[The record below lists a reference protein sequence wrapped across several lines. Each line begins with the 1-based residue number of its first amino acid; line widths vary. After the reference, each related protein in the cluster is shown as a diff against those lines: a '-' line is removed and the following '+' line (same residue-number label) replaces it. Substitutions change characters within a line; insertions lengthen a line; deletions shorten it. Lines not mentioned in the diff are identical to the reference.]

1 MIVDASAILAILFQ
15 EPEAQLFAD
24 AIAGTTEVGMSAV
37 NHVEAAVRIDNVGDE
52 AAVRS
57 FDRFIDLAQIEI
69 MPVTAVQAQL
79 AREAYRR
86 FGRGNHRACLN
97 FGDCFVYALAV
108 DTGRALLFKG
118 NDFIHTD
125 VKSVVIPPSPAS
137 P

>member
-24 AIAGTTEVGMSAV
+24 AIAGATEVGMSAV

-69 MPVTAVQAQL
+69 MPVTAARAQL

-86 FGRGNHRACLN
+86 FGRGNHRASLN
-97 FGDCFVYALAV
+97 FGDCFAYALAV

-125 VKSVVIPPSPAS
+125 VESAVTLPSPAS

>member
-15 EPEAQLFAD
+15 EPEAQQFAD
-24 AIAGTTEVGMSAV
+24 AIAGTAEVGMSAV

-52 AAVRS
+52 LAVRS
-57 FDRFIDLAQIEI
+57 FDRFIELAQIDI
-69 MPVTAVQAQL
+69 MPVTAVQAQM

-86 FGRGNHRACLN
+86 FGRGNHRASLN
-97 FGDCFVYALAV
+97 FGDCFAYALAV

-125 VKSVVIPPSPAS
+125 VESAVTLPSPTS

>member
-15 EPEAQLFAD
+15 EADAQLFAD
-24 AIAGTTEVGMSAV
+24 AIAGTAEVGMSAV
-37 NHVEAAVRIDNVGDE
+37 NHVEAAVRIDNVGD
-52 AAVRS
+52 AMAVRS
-57 FDRFIDLAQIEI
+57 FDRFIDLAQIDI

-86 FGRGNHRACLN
+86 FGRGNHRAGLN
-97 FGDCFVYALAV
+97 FGDCFAYALAV

-125 VKSVVIPPSPAS
+125 VEPAVTLPPTSP
-137 P
+137 

>member
-24 AIAGTTEVGMSAV
+24 AIAGTAEVGISAV

-52 AAVRS
+52 LAVRS
-57 FDRFIDLAQIEI
+57 FDRFIELAQIDI
-69 MPVTAVQAQL
+69 MPVTAVQAQM

-86 FGRGNHRACLN
+86 FGRGNHRASLN
-97 FGDCFVYALAV
+97 FGDCLAYALAV

-125 VKSVVIPPSPAS
+125 VESAVTLPSPTS

>member
-24 AIAGTTEVGMSAV
+24 AIAGATEVGMSAV

-69 MPVTAVQAQL
+69 MPVTAAQAQL

-86 FGRGNHRACLN
+86 FGRGNHRARLN
-97 FGDCFVYALAV
+97 FGDCFAYALAV

-125 VKSVVIPPSPAS
+125 VTSVVTPPSPAS

>member
-24 AIAGTTEVGMSAV
+24 AIAGTAEVGISAV

-52 AAVRS
+52 LAVRS
-57 FDRFIDLAQIEI
+57 FDRFIELAQIDI
-69 MPVTAVQAQL
+69 MPVTAVQAQM

-86 FGRGNHRACLN
+86 FGRGNHRASLN
-97 FGDCFVYALAV
+97 FGDCFAYALAV

-125 VKSVVIPPSPAS
+125 VESAVTLPLPAS